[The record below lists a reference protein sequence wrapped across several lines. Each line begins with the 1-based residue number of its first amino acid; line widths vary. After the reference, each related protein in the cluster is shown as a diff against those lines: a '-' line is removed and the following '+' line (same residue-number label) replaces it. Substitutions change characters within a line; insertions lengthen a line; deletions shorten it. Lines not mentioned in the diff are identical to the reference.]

1 MDKMEVDDPLNILEQ
16 QLEQELKKEDK
27 RSLFKLLHDITLRF
41 ENDRRYRN
49 DTRYIRIWLQYAS
62 YFRHAEWIYDYMYE
76 HGIGE
81 YVGAFY
87 EQTAEYY
94 ALYRNCQ
101 SSAEEIIKLG
111 IQKNAEPLSRLY
123 QILHSI
129 QQQKQQVN
137 RTEESQLLPLNEND
151 QKVTTTILSL
161 QSVKKNQHDIIIPS
175 NHIKILKQH
184 QMRMATVQACYQN
197 QEILSFEELRIQRQP
212 ELLIFIIEE
221 EKEEKK
227 SSIRND
233 NKNSNATT
241 LLHSGVE
248 RRQSTS
254 FFHSP
259 VHGIGSHSEEK
270 KNKTNSLNRTPSND
284 RTDQQQQIH
293 VVYTIP
299 PSTSFI
305 RRHTLT
311 HLASKNGFHDF
322 SSLCSKRIQI
332 GQIIQLSTNGML
344 FRIIKKVGQGGMA
357 RVYHATT
364 ISTTNNKNKNYAIK
378 VEKPANAWEFYILN
392 ELHHRL
398 FNNNHEKKRIL
409 SNQYIIHV
417 YDLYLFKDTSFLIM
431 EYGNQGTL
439 LDCFNHYRNQQR
451 RVAMTESLV
460 LFLTMRLLQA
470 VQTIH
475 DVGIIH
481 GDLKMDN
488 IIFSFHNNK
497 KEDTTSF
504 QLNKEKQWQH
514 NIYLILIDF
523 GRAVDLTLLPS
534 NVQLKADWPPQ
545 ATDPF
550 FVRQG
555 IEFLPYSID
564 YYGIAHMIHWLLFGK
579 VMKITRINEKQ
590 KIQERW
596 KRYWH
601 IELWESLF
609 DVLLN
614 PSMNNTSSFIT
625 TMIYKSD
632 QILQQDKHLETYLSQ
647 LKPHSS

>member
-1 MDKMEVDDPLNILEQ
+1 MEVDDPLKILEE
-16 QLEQELKKEDK
+16 QLEQESKKQDK
-27 RSLFKLLHDITLRF
+27 RSRFKLLHDITIRF

-62 YFRHAEWIYDYMYE
+62 YFRHAEWIYDYMFE
-76 HGIGE
+76 QGIGE

-87 EQTAEYY
+87 EQAAEYY
-94 ALYRNCQ
+94 TLYRNSQ
-101 SSAEEIIKLG
+101 SGAEEIIKLG
-111 IQKNAEPLSRLY
+111 IQKKAEPLSRLY

-129 QQQKQQVN
+129 QQQQQQVN
-137 RTEESQLLPLNEND
+137 RTDDIPLLPLNEYH
-151 QKVTTTILSL
+151 KEVTAVSLS
-161 QSVKKNQHDIIIPS
+161 QQVKKNHHDFIISS
-175 NHIKILKQH
+175 NPTIEIILKQH

-221 EKEEKK
+221 EKH
-227 SSIRND
+227 S
-233 NKNSNATT
+233 SNATT
-241 LLHSGVE
+241 LLHGGVE
-248 RRQSTS
+248 RQTTS

-259 VHGIGSHSEEK
+259 VHGIGSHSEEEK
-270 KNKTNSLNRTPSND
+270 KKKTSLNRTPSND
-284 RTDQQQQIH
+284 RTDQQQQQIH

-299 PSTSFI
+299 PSTTFI
-305 RRHTLT
+305 RRHTFT

-332 GQIIQLSTNGML
+332 GQMIQLSPNGIS
-344 FRIIKKVGQGGMA
+344 FRIIKKVGQGGVA
-357 RVYHATT
+357 RVYHAA
-364 ISTTNNKNKNYAIK
+364 TNNKNYAIK
-378 VEKPANAWEFYILN
+378 VEKPANSWEFYILN
-392 ELHHRL
+392 KLQHRL
-398 FNNNHEKKRIL
+398 SINNNNNEKKMIPP
-409 SNQYIIHV
+409 SQYIIHV

-431 EYGNQGTL
+431 EYSNQGTL
-439 LDCFNHYRNQQR
+439 LDCFNHYRNQQCR
-451 RVAMTESLV
+451 ATMTESLA

-488 IIFSFHNNK
+488 IIFSFPNNK
-497 KEDTTSF
+497 KKEEDNRMDEDTIM
-504 QLNKEKQWQH
+504 QWQ
-514 NIYLILIDF
+514 NKPYLILIDF
-523 GRAVDLTLLPS
+523 GRAMDLTLLPS
-534 NVQLKADWPPQ
+534 NVKLKADWPPQ
-545 ATDPF
+545 TTDPY

-579 VMKITRINEKQ
+579 VMRITRINNERQ

-601 IELWESLF
+601 IELWAQLF

-614 PSMNNTSSFIT
+614 PPVNNTSAFMT
-625 TMIYKSD
+625 TMIYKID
-632 QILQQDKHLETYLSQ
+632 QILQQDKHLETCLSQ
-647 LKPHSS
+647 LKNPLNL